1 MRTPRS
7 AIWPL
12 IRQFYDEARSFRI
25 TGESGQAEYIRYS
38 NANLVGQ
45 AIPPAYPGQ
54 ETEPGYVQARRK
66 PVFDIVIKPQKRS
79 PYSKL
84 SQNELA
90 KELYQMGFFN
100 PELAEQSLTAIDM
113 MDFDGKQKVKD
124 KVQQGQTLVH
134 QLAAMQQQ
142 VAQLGAVVYQLT
154 GRDVVGL
161 QAGGQTA
168 AAPSGGG
175 STPGQGQA
183 QHRAQGLVQGHGRG
197 AGPQQAQ
204 RERPALAGARHMH
217 GGQAVG
223 HGGHRR
229 QTGPEGGD
237 AVGEKVGIL
246 SLPRMD
252 EGLAQAADAAE

>member
-1 MRTPRS
+1 MIAGSYRAYTQECYL
-7 AIWPL
+7 AIEL

-25 TGESGQAEYIRYS
+25 TGEGGQAEYIRYS

-168 AAPSGGG
+168 AASSGGG
-175 STPGQGQA
+175 STPGQG
-183 QHRAQGLVQGHGRG
+183 RAQK
-197 AGPQQAQ
+197 AA
-204 RERPALAGARHMH
+204 
-217 GGQAVG
+217 
-223 HGGHRR
+223 
-229 QTGPEGGD
+229 QTGTMT
-237 AVGEKVGIL
+237 AYGEQ
-246 SLPRMD
+246 
-252 EGLAQAADAAE
+252 LAKRATPDVSGT